1 MGADLN
7 YLKVVEIA
15 RGKYCWFLGSNDIL
29 ELNVI
34 KIILKEIDKNPQIN
48 IFCINRNRYDI
59 NLQNKSIL
67 RHAMHVY
74 KNVY

>member
-48 IFCINRNRYDI
+48 IFCINRI
-59 NLQNKSIL
+59 
-67 RHAMHVY
+67 
-74 KNVY
+74 